1 MEAKRPFSNID
12 WIVTPEPVKQYI
24 IELENAL
31 HQLQNRQDK
40 LEKRTDK
47 LETRLNQN
55 SQNSSKPPSSDGPF
69 KKPKQKSKKGKR
81 KRGAQKGHKGH
92 QQQMLEPTEVKN
104 LMPEACGCGQLIIE
118 PESIMPYYTHQH
130 IELPEIKMDVTHF
143 ILHKGRC
150 NSCGKIVK
158 AQAPKESSSGYG
170 PRLSAVIAELS
181 GSHGASRLTVQD
193 FCQSV
198 LGIPIST
205 GGIQRVIDRVS
216 GAIEP
221 IYTGI
226 GNQARKAKVNGVD
239 ETSWLQSGKLKWLWT
254 MVNDSVSF
262 FMIHQNRSKQA
273 FEELVADWNGILIS
287 DNYGVYVSWVNKRQT
302 CLAHLIRR
310 AKGLAERKAESIR
323 RFGRCILKELQ
334 LLCHWARKPPSQDQ
348 WTDFYSRL
356 LMLLILYESADDD
369 AGRLARSIA
378 KEMESLWVFLD
389 EEGVEPTNNRSERA
403 LRFAVLW
410 RKRSNGTQS
419 DKGDRWVERI
429 LSLKQTCR
437 MRSMSVFP
445 ILADASDAFFKEQMP
460 DLQWIT
466 ANY

>member
-1 MEAKRPFSNID
+1 MEAKRPFSNLD
-12 WIVTPEPVKQYI
+12 WTLTPGPVKQYI
-24 IELENAL
+24 IELENIIR
-31 HQLQNRQDK
+31 QLQNRQDV
-40 LEKRTDK
+40 LEKRIEM
-47 LETRLNQN
+47 LEARLNQN

-69 KKPKQKSKKGKR
+69 NKPKRKSKRGKR
-81 KRGAQKGHKGH
+81 KRGAQKGH
-92 QQQMLEPTEVKN
+92 
-104 LMPEACGCGQLIIE
+104 
-118 PESIMPYYTHQH
+118 YTHQH

-143 ILHKGRC
+143 ILHKGKC
-150 NSCGKIVK
+150 NSCGKTVRARVPNK
-158 AQAPKESSSGYG
+158 VSSGYG

-181 GSHGASRLTVQD
+181 GSHGASRLMVQD

-198 LGIPIST
+198 LGVPISV

-216 GAIEP
+216 EAIEP
-221 IYTGI
+221 IYSEI

-254 MVNDSVSF
+254 MVNETVSF

-273 FEELVADWNGILIS
+273 FDELVADWKGILIS
-287 DNYGVYVSWVNKRQT
+287 DNYRVYVNWINKRQT
-302 CLAHLIRR
+302 CLAHFIRK
-310 AKGLAERKAESIR
+310 AKGLAERKDESIR
-323 RFGRCILKELQ
+323 RFGRCILKELK
-334 LLCHWARKPPSQDQ
+334 LLCHWARKPPDEEQ

-356 LMLLILYESADDD
+356 LLLLMLFEGADDD

-378 KEMESLWVFLD
+378 REMESLWLFLD
-389 EEGVEPTNNRSERA
+389 EKGVEPTNNRSERA
-403 LRFAVLW
+403 LRFAVMW

-437 MRSMSVFP
+437 IRSLSVFP
-445 ILADASDAFFKEQMP
+445 ILTDAIDAFFKEQVP

>member
-1 MEAKRPFSNID
+1 MEAKRPVSNID
-12 WIVTPEPVKQYI
+12 WIVTPEPVKRYI

-47 LETRLNQN
+47 LEARLNQN

-69 KKPKQKSKKGKR
+69 KRPKQKSTKGKR
-81 KRGAQKGHKGH
+81 NRGAQKGHKGH

-104 LMPEACGCGQLIIE
+104 LLPEACDCGQLILN
-118 PESIMPYYTHQH
+118 PESLMPYYTHQH
-130 IELPEIKMDVTHF
+130 IELPETKMDVTHF

-150 NSCGKIVK
+150 NSCGKTVK
-158 AQAPKESSSGYG
+158 ARAPRESSSGYG

-198 LGIPIST
+198 LGVPIST

-302 CLAHLIRR
+302 CLAHLIRK
-310 AKGLAERKAESIR
+310 AKGLAERKDESIL

-334 LLCHWARKPPSQDQ
+334 LLCHWARKPPSQEQ

-356 LMLLILYESADDD
+356 LLLLILYEGADDD

-445 ILADASDAFFKEQMP
+445 ILADAIDAFFKEQMP